1 MQTLNHPTTTTPT
14 QAREGAAPTPPE
26 LPKSKGEGQ
35 QPMLQITREEWSKTH
50 RDFKTTIAG
59 QRYVLRLTD
68 RGTCLVPVIVAKG
81 V

>member
-1 MQTLNHPTTTTPT
+1 MQTIINPTTPPGNP
-14 QAREGAAPTPPE
+14 REGAALPHPE
-26 LPKSKGEGQ
+26 LPKSKGEGHQ
-35 QPMLQITREEWSKTH
+35 TLLQITRDEWSKTH

-68 RGTCLVPVIVAKG
+68 RGTCLVPVAVVKA

>member
-1 MQTLNHPTTTTPT
+1 MQTLNHPTTTTAGNP
-14 QAREGAAPTPPE
+14 REGAAPTPPE
-26 LPKSKGEGQ
+26 LPKSKSEGQ